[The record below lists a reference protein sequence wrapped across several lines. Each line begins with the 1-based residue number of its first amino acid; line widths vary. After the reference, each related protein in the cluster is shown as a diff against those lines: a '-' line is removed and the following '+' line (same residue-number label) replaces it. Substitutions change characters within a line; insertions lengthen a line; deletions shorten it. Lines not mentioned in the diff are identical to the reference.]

1 MATVSALHYS
11 NASIFGTSS
20 TNTKTSTS
28 FTPTANSLLILCGW
42 LATDQAASGENWTV
56 SSTHSG
62 VGAWAQA
69 VTAEVST
76 FSTYTTRAS
85 IWYATVG
92 ASPGSGTVTMT
103 HDAGTN
109 YRMMAMSIRDATA
122 LTGPRAGQTATSTGT
137 SSTPTL
143 SPPSSVLSD
152 SLVVTAAFCVN
163 DTINATDPTSF
174 SDFGSLDGDGD
185 RLEAAYDDTP
195 SGSSF
200 QWSGIGDSSNPS
212 ALCLVEFAA
221 PAGSAFQLKR
231 GLYVPGFAGR
241 SGRGGF

>member
-1 MATVSALHYS
+1 MATVSASHYS
-11 NASIFGTSS
+11 NASIFGTSA

-42 LATDQAASGENWTV
+42 LATDQAATGEQFTV

-69 VTAEVST
+69 ATAETST
-76 FSTYTTRAS
+76 FSTYTTRVS

-92 ASPGSGTVTMT
+92 ASPGAGTVTMT

-122 LTGPRAGQTATSTGT
+122 LTGPRAGQTGTSTGT
-137 SSTPTL
+137 STTP
-143 SPPSSVLSD
+143 SANPPSSVLSD
-152 SLVVTAAFCVN
+152 SLVVTAGFCVN
-163 DTINATDPTSF
+163 DVVNATDPSTF

-200 QWSGIGDSSNPS
+200 AWAGFGDSTNPS
-212 ALCLVEFAA
+212 PLVLVEFAA
-221 PAGSAFQLKR
+221 PSGSAFQYKR
-231 GLYVPGFAGR
+231 GLFVPGFAGR